1 MVAYRFCRPDD
12 IPLLVRALNECWL
25 PHAGGEAMTEERF
38 RGEMKHLDVWP
49 SNSMVAL
56 DGSGTP
62 VAVSI
67 GTKRPDSVLVQRVGV
82 RPGHQRRGHGRH
94 LVTSLSQKLAVLGP
108 ERLEA
113 EVPADDAD
121 AVAFFEALGWRREG
135 ELTDRVRAAP
145 GGEPGQPVPDD
156 LVVPVTVAELEA
168 AGALEPSPAPSPAP
182 WQRRLPSLRARADEL
197 VGIGVVTPDSVEAW
211 VVSEAVLSE
220 GVGDG
225 PGQTSTAPLDV
236 LAAGCRDPSRADFLL
251 GLLFRWL
258 SHTARRPL
266 RFPRVARGEMPPGAL
281 TAAGFEAAARHLRYS
296 SQATPL

>member
-25 PHAGGEAMTEERF
+25 PHAGGEAMTEEGF
-38 RGEMKHLDVWP
+38 RGEMKRLDVWP

-56 DGSGTP
+56 DGAGTP

-67 GTKRPDSVLVQRVGV
+67 GTKRPDSVLVHRVAA
-82 RPGHQRRGHGRH
+82 RPGHERQGHGRH

-113 EVPADDAD
+113 EVPAAEPA
-121 AVAFFEALGWRREG
+121 AVAFFEALGWQREV
-135 ELTDRVRAAP
+135 ELTDRLRAAP
-145 GGEPGQPVPDD
+145 GGAQGQPVPDD
-156 LVVPVTVAELEA
+156 LVVPMTVDELEG
-168 AGALEPSPAPSPAP
+168 AGALAPPPSAP
-182 WQRRLPSLRARADEL
+182 WQRRLPTLRARAGEL

-211 VVSEAVLSE
+211 VVSEAFSGE
-220 GVGDG
+220 PEATET
-225 PGQTSTAPLDV
+225 PGTDAPV
-236 LAAGCRDPSRADFLL
+236 EILAAGCRDPSRADFLL

-266 RFPRVARGEMPPGAL
+266 RMARVAPGEMPPGAL
-281 TAAGFEAAARHLRYS
+281 TAAGFEAAGRHLRYS